1 MASELLETVD
11 KATKEGF
18 IIGFSRYPSVNRL
31 AIFLKTPGVIDEQQI
46 LFVDMLDSEAEERIV
61 DSIKEKAGLETYY
74 AGGWDD

>member
-1 MASELLETVD
+1 MTSELLETIE

-18 IIGFSRYPSVNRL
+18 VIVFGRQPSTNRL
-31 AIFLKTPGVIDEQQI
+31 AMFLKTPGAIDEQQI

>member
-1 MASELLETVD
+1 MTSELLETIE

-18 IIGFSRYPSVNRL
+18 VIVFDRQPSTNRL
-31 AIFLKTPGVIDEQQI
+31 AMFLKTPGAIDEQQI